1 MASPGVAGNQAELPF
16 RQRFSFP
23 HWLRNPAGALII
35 AALVFGLL
43 GTFTLAIEIGRPFGG
58 YATYGYID
66 RGLDYI
72 SSETPL
78 WWPPIADGS
87 LTIDDQ
93 FLSINGLPYREN
105 MWREMARAYRSGER
119 VTLETQAMGSA
130 DPRTVSIAPIVFT
143 IQDFLDIKLPDLL
156 VGGVFWL
163 LAVII
168 LRARPEAT
176 TNQVFAATAACM
188 ALQRL
193 TGVVSLAMDDRLLI
207 NLLKGIHLF
216 VSGLIAALIFHLAL
230 VFPWPMKRRR
240 RGLLAIIY
248 AIGITSG
255 LVLAATRL
263 PFWAAVP
270 ERADFLLDNISYRTM
285 VYLVLLA
292 ILALFSRLIWIRIRQ
307 RGDLRH
313 RRVVAIVLSGL
324 IFSLPAVA
332 VILAPAIPII
342 GPRMSAFWAGLDL
355 RYMMLAIP
363 IAFAFAIIRY
373 QTFQSLSPLFV
384 FVIVLSLSA
393 LLAAVGAAV
402 WVQSQ
407 PADALPQRPPF
418 SLLFVFILLAS
429 VFWRRQANWQ
439 GWLGRYLHR
448 AERNYESARAFGDR
462 IMGSADLRELPAT
475 MAQALVDELEVER
488 AGVWLW
494 QPAASQY
501 ELAAF
506 AGRRLPPPPV
516 ILIPPQQQPAAG
528 GAWRV
533 AAPSMPGW
541 LREAAAAG
549 QFEVMAPLAAGGR
562 PIGLLGLGRRWDEE
576 IFDERDLAVA
586 ELVAQQAALFV
597 LAATQV
603 EELRRV
609 PNLISEA
616 QERERYR
623 LAAELHDTIQ
633 QFLGRLPFFL
643 TVSRELI
650 AGDGERA
657 AALIDRCIDDVGQ
670 AAIELRQIRANL
682 APNQLESSLL
692 KPLDSLAA
700 HVERQNGLAVRLR
713 APRGLDSATTADTRL
728 ALYRVIQQAL
738 DNAVAHAQATE
749 VTVTLS
755 RQNGRVRFEVADNG
769 RGSSEIERRASL
781 MEGGFGLQSMRARV
795 EAVGGEFK
803 FHSADGRGTTVSGW
817 VPAAETMNT

>member
-1 MASPGVAGNQAELPF
+1 
-16 RQRFSFP
+16 
-23 HWLRNPAGALII
+23 
-35 AALVFGLL
+35 
-43 GTFTLAIEIGRPFGG
+43 
-58 YATYGYID
+58 
-66 RGLDYI
+66 
-72 SSETPL
+72 
-78 WWPPIADGS
+78 
-87 LTIDDQ
+87 
-93 FLSINGLPYREN
+93 
-105 MWREMARAYRSGER
+105 
-119 VTLETQAMGSA
+119 
-130 DPRTVSIAPIVFT
+130 
-143 IQDFLDIKLPDLL
+143 
-156 VGGVFWL
+156 
-163 LAVII
+163 
-168 LRARPEAT
+168 
-176 TNQVFAATAACM
+176 
-188 ALQRL
+188 
-193 TGVVSLAMDDRLLI
+193 MDERLLI
-207 NLLKGIHLF
+207 NLLKAGYLF
-216 VSGLIAALIFHLAL
+216 ISGLAAALIFHLAL
-230 VFPWPMKRRR
+230 VFPRPMKRQP
-240 RGLLAIIY
+240 RGLLIVIY
-248 AIGITSG
+248 VIGIVSG

-270 ERADFLLDNISYRTM
+270 ERADFLFDNMSYRAM
-285 VYLVLLA
+285 VYLALLG
-292 ILALFSRLIWIRIRQ
+292 ILALFGRLTWIRVRQ

-313 RRVVAIVLSGL
+313 RRVVAIVLWGL
-324 IFSLPAVA
+324 IISLPAVA
-332 VILAPAIPII
+332 VILAPAIPFI
-342 GPRMSAFWAGLDL
+342 GPRISAYWAGLDL

-373 QTFQSLSPLFV
+373 QTFQSLSPLFI

-393 LLAAVGAAV
+393 LLAAVGAAF

-407 PADALPQRPPF
+407 PADALPTRPPF
-418 SLLFVFILLAS
+418 SLFFAFIFIAS

-462 IMGSADLRELPAT
+462 IMRRADLRELPAT
-475 MAQALVDELEVER
+475 VAQALVDELEVER
-488 AGVWLW
+488 ASVWLW
-494 QPAASQY
+494 QASTSQY

-516 ILIPPQQQPAAG
+516 ILIPPRQQPAAG

-533 AAPSMPGW
+533 AAPSMPDW
-541 LREAAAAG
+541 LREAATAG
-549 QFEVMAPLAAGGR
+549 RFEVMAPLAAGGR

-586 ELVAQQAALFV
+586 ELVAQQSALFV

-603 EELRRV
+603 DELRRV

-643 TVSRELI
+643 TVSREQI
-650 AGDGERA
+650 ATDGERA
-657 AALIDRCIDDVGQ
+657 AALIDRCIADVGQ

-682 APNQLESSLL
+682 APNQLETSLV

-700 HVERQNGLAVRLR
+700 HMERQNGLAVRLR
-713 APRGLDSATTADTRL
+713 APQGLDNATTADTRL

-803 FHSADGRGTTVSGW
+803 FNSTDGRGTTVSGW
-817 VPAAETMNT
+817 VPAAENPSP